1 MWMRRRKGRED
12 WETSEIPNGGVQQQF
27 QSIGELWTP
36 KTIAVSVQIRF
47 GNDCEMSEK
56 DGASEKHLRE
66 KKGRRVE
73 EKDEKRVKGLFG
85 LKRKWGLGDSKNHEW

>member
-1 MWMRRRKGRED
+1 LERKKRKERRRQKWREGGMKAK
-12 WETSEIPNGGVQQQF
+12 SRSGVQQQF

-66 KKGRRVE
+66 KKEGE
-73 EKDEKRVKGLFG
+73 
-85 LKRKWGLGDSKNHEW
+85 